1 MRPYRHEKIESLI
14 QQELSKIVAREIEP
28 PTGTL
33 VTISHVEVN
42 PDNTEAKIGVSVI
55 PTESTEDVVSNLKKR
70 QGWLQRL
77 LNHKMN
83 IKPMPR
89 INFEADYGLDKAAKI
104 DKLLREV

>member
-1 MRPYRHEKIESLI
+1 M
-14 QQELSKIVAREIEP
+14 AREVEFP
-28 PTGTL
+28 LGTL
-33 VTISHVEVN
+33 VTISQVEVN

-55 PTESTEDVVSNLKKR
+55 PTEKTEETLFNLKKR

-89 INFEADYGLDKAAKI
+89 IDFEADYGLDKAAKI

>member
-1 MRPYRHEKIESLI
+1 MGLYRHEKIESLL
-14 QQELSKIVAREIEP
+14 QEELSKIVAREVEP
-28 PTGTL
+28 PLGTL
-33 VTISHVEVN
+33 VTISRVEVSS
-42 PDNTEAKIGVSVI
+42 DNTEAKIGVSVI
-55 PTESTEDVVSNLKKR
+55 PTESTEMIVSNLKKR

-89 INFEADYGLDKAAKI
+89 IDFEADYGLDKAAKI

>member
-1 MRPYRHEKIESLI
+1 MRLRRHEKIESLI
-14 QQELSKIVAREIEP
+14 QQELSKIVAREVEP
-28 PTGTL
+28 PAGTFITL
-33 VTISHVEVN
+33 SYVQVSA
-42 PDNTEAKIGVSVI
+42 DDTEANIGVSVI
-55 PTESTEDVVSNLKKR
+55 PTESTEDVVANMKKR

-89 INFEADYGLDKAAKI
+89 INFQADYGLDKAAKI